1 MKHYLQNR
9 KARLAAG
16 VTAAVLAFGVAS
28 PAMAQVTVSGDDNDA
43 AQFVDASQVQ
53 LAVGA
58 QFGDAN
64 AAANDD
70 SRAYASND
78 LSIVQTQ
85 FNGGIGDLDLDGISD
100 LHDGDDDNDG
110 LEDIFE

>member
-1 MKHYLQNR
+1 MKNYLQNR

-16 VTAAVLAFGVAS
+16 VTAAVLAFSVAS
-28 PAMAQVTVSGDDNDA
+28 PAMAQVTVAGDDNNA

-53 LAVGA
+53 VALGV
-58 QFGDAN
+58 QRGDAN

-70 SRAYASND
+70 SRSYAYND

-100 LHDGDDDNDG
+100 LNDVDDDNDG
-110 LEDIFE
+110 LEDVFE